1 MPDSPNLILP
11 YIQASQAQKHI
22 THNEAI
28 KLLDGVV
35 QLAVISRV
43 LTAPP
48 GSPAD
53 GDRYIVASSA
63 TGIWA
68 GWDLNVAYFADGAW
82 TRLVPRPGWSAY
94 SVADSSNFTWN
105 GSAWIAYGGP
115 EFLATAFALFDSADP
130 TKIARFDAQWISTGT
145 TRTFTL
151 PNISST
157 LAGLGAPQ
165 TFTGTNTFSGTFLAS
180 GTTATLGSSTAASTL
195 GIGTGATLN
204 GVSKTVNVG
213 TGGVSGSTTTINIGS
228 ATAGALGTTTL
239 SSPTVTFAATNTLIS
254 LLGTT
259 ALTGTATNATLLY
272 LGLGGATADSYNRF
286 SINTPALLLN
296 NAGSSIDMTFNKNAV
311 GNDASLSFKTG
322 FSTRGLVGLLGD
334 DDLTFKV
341 SPDGSTFYTG
351 FLVKATDGRPEFP
364 QPIILQEQA
373 AKPAAPASGKVAI
386 YARER
391 ADQAWVDVQRAS
403 GRDFPLQPHWGVN
416 RVAFWAPSTTTT
428 VTAVGMPVINVGAVS
443 TPTPTSTNLKT
454 SMRRWTL
461 TSAATINSA
470 SDQRAS
476 ANACWRGNAAGLG
489 GWTYTNRLAL
499 TTLQATGMAFFGLYG
514 STAALA
520 TTLLLSGV
528 VNCVGI
534 GFQRGTHTNW
544 QMVQNDAAG
553 APTLTD
559 LGASFAINTT
569 DVLTLYIGAAPNGS
583 SIGLLLVN
591 ETTGDSYDATLTTD
605 IPANTVF
612 LDPRNYMNNDTTAAA
627 IAFDCAG
634 VYLERDF

>member
-35 QLAVISRV
+35 QLGVLSRIV
-43 LTAPP
+43 AAPP
-48 GSPAD
+48 GSPVD
-53 GDRYIVASSA
+53 GDRYIVASGA
-63 TGIWA
+63 TGLWA
-68 GWDLNVAYFADGAW
+68 GWDLNVAFYVDGAW
-82 TRLVPRPGWSAY
+82 VRLIPRVGWTAY
-94 SVADSSNFTWN
+94 SVADAAFYVWTGAAWTNF
-105 GSAWIAYGGP
+105 GAGP
-115 EFLATAFALFDSADP
+115 NFLDTTFRILDDADP
-130 TKIARFDAQWISTGT
+130 TKIAAFDASGISTGT
-145 TRTFTL
+145 TRTYSL
-151 PNISST
+151 PNTSST
-157 LAGLGAPQ
+157 LAVLAATQ
-165 TFTGTNTFSGTFLAS
+165 TFSGTTTFSGTFTVSAATAS
-180 GTTATLGSSTAASTL
+180 LGTATTTSTA
-195 GIGTGATLN
+195 
-204 GVSKTVNVG
+204 NVG
-213 TGGVSGSTTTINIGS
+213 TGANTSGVTKTVNLGTAGLSGSTTVVNIGS
-228 ATAGALGTTTL
+228 AVAGALGSL
-239 SSPTVTFAATNTLIS
+239 VINSPTVTFASSVSAIAMAAANVS
-254 LLGTT
+254 
-259 ALTGTATNATLLY
+259 AKW
-272 LGLGGATADSYNRF
+272 LGLGGATADATNRL
-286 SINTPALLLN
+286 SINTPAVLLN

-373 AKPAAPASGKVAI
+373 TKPAAPASGKVAI

-428 VTAVGMPVINVGAVS
+428 VTAVGMPVTNVGTVS
-443 TPTPTSTNLKT
+443 TPTPASTNLKT

-461 TSAATINSA
+461 TSAAVINSV
-470 SDQRAS
+470 SDQLA
-476 ANACWRGNAAGLG
+476 AVNACWRGNAAGLG

-583 SIGLLLVN
+583 SIGLRLVN

-612 LDPRNYMNNDTTAAA
+612 LAPRNYMNNDTTAAA

-634 VYLERDF
+634 VYLESDF